1 MQYSEKQVSLQKT
14 KIMQIITTREFR
26 ANQKKY
32 FDLAEKEQIFVIR
45 RNGKPISISVANDED
60 IPTPAELASIQR
72 GLDDVRNGCTYRMHQ
87 DETLD
92 DFLSR
97 VEPCIR

>member
-1 MQYSEKQVSLQKT
+1 MLCSEKQGYLQKT
-14 KIMQIITTREFR
+14 KITQIITTREFR

-32 FDLAEKEQIFVIR
+32 FDLAERELIFVIR
-45 RNGKPISISVANDED
+45 RNAKPISISVASQL
-60 IPTPAELASIQR
+60 PTHSELTSLQR
-72 GLDDVRNGCTYRMHQ
+72 GLDDVRNGCTYIMQQ

-97 VEPCIR
+97 EEPCIR